1 MQTEIRPE
9 AELLIQICAFVCTA
23 RVDRKTDELLSGQL
37 DWSYIVRTS
46 AYNGIIPM
54 VSRWIGVTSREQVP
68 PAIKREITIAA
79 GANALHNAHLS
90 GELVKIVGWFSK
102 NSIDAIAVKGPVLA
116 ALAYGDVS
124 MRTFTDVD
132 LLVHRSDLTRA
143 VEILVS
149 GGYASTTTTDGGSA
163 RPDIFSAF
171 PTSFEA
177 RRGAADVDVHW
188 QVGPSRIRFFP
199 DEDSLWARS
208 VWIDFQGCRVRSL
221 SLEDH
226 VIYLCAHAA
235 KHGWAALRMVCDLAG
250 LIERNRVIDWD
261 WIAAEARRL
270 HGLRMMLLGVY
281 LARSLMQA
289 EIPEPIMRLAYAD
302 SAVETLADQIIQS
315 MFVARDQKPEPAN
328 PEALALRSMDR
339 RSDRLRYWLYRSI
352 TPTMGDWTFL
362 PLPRLLYPIY
372 FLIRPLRFALLP
384 VRKLLAACAATKA

>member
-1 MQTEIRPE
+1 MPAEIRPE
-9 AELLIQICAFVCTA
+9 AELLIQICAFICTA
-23 RVDRKTDELLSGQL
+23 QVDRRTDELLSGQL
-37 DWSYIVRTS
+37 DWSYIVKTS
-46 AYNGIIPM
+46 KHNGVVPM
-54 VSRWIGVTSREQVP
+54 VSRWIGLTSPEQVP
-68 PAIKREITIAA
+68 SAIKREITFAA

-102 NSIDAIAVKGPVLA
+102 NGIDAIAVKGPVLA
-116 ALAYGDVS
+116 ALAFGDVS

-132 LLVHRSDLTRA
+132 LLVHSSDLTRA

-149 GGYASTTTTDGGSA
+149 SGYASTTTSDRGSA

-208 VWIDFQGCRVRSL
+208 VWIDFQGTRLRSF
-221 SLEDH
+221 SFEDH

-250 LIERNRVIDWD
+250 LIERNRVINWD
-261 WIAAEARRL
+261 WITAEARRL
-270 HGLRMMLLGVY
+270 HGLKMLLLGAY
-281 LARSLMQA
+281 LSRLLMRI
-289 EIPEPIMRLAYAD
+289 EIPESIVQLARAD
-302 SAVETLADQIIQS
+302 SEVEALAVQIVRDMFLAPE
-315 MFVARDQKPEPAN
+315 QKPEPAD
-328 PEALALRSMDR
+328 PETIALRVMDR

-362 PLPRLLYPIY
+362 PLPRLLYPTY
-372 FLIRPLRFALLP
+372 FLIRPLRLALLP
-384 VRKLLAACAATKA
+384 VRKLLAARASTKA